1 MKTPMEIKIT
11 DEFASAMQQLSAEA
25 EKIMPEPWE
34 MGGSGEQFSQILEE
48 IRALNGRMTA
58 FEENVMSRLQKLEGA
73 EKNDLSEQFR
83 KMDEHMAA
91 LRNTETVNQRLFDSL
106 HDELIKYRDNF
117 LHESLQKPFIRDL
130 LILFDDLSGLLAQ
143 VETAMEGGDKKRGML
158 GQWRENL
165 ENAIH
170 SLTEILHRMEVS
182 EIEPRE
188 MVDRALHRVVS
199 YEPGDYADAVPK
211 PCMAGWGAVFLV
223 VAPDGVAS
231 PRPEPS
237 SPLDAKTMLAPP
249 ELKRV
254 HPLGKSPM
262 LEDDGR
268 IVMRVKRGF
277 LWRDKVLRPEEVVA
291 KRFG

>member
-1 MKTPMEIKIT
+1 MPMEIKIT

-25 EKIMPEPWE
+25 EKTMPDRPWE
-34 MGGSGEQFSQILEE
+34 MGGSAQQFSQILGEF
-48 IRALNGRMTA
+48 RALNGRMTA
-58 FEENVMSRLQKLEGA
+58 FEENVLSRLQKLEGA

-106 HDELIKYRDNF
+106 HEELIKYRDNF

-130 LILFDDLSGLLAQ
+130 LTLFDDLSGLLAQ
-143 VETAMEGGDKKRGML
+143 VETAMEGGEKKRGML

-182 EIEPRE
+182 EIEAKE

-199 YEPGDYADAVPK
+199 YEPAEYA
-211 PCMAGWGAVFLV
+211 
-223 VAPDGVAS
+223 
-231 PRPEPS
+231 E
-237 SPLDAKTMLAPP
+237 
-249 ELKRV
+249 E
-254 HPLGKSPM
+254 
-262 LEDDGR
+262 EGR

>member
-1 MKTPMEIKIT
+1 MPMEIKIT

-25 EKIMPEPWE
+25 EKTLPGDGSD
-34 MGGSGEQFSQILEE
+34 GGNSGEQFAQILEE
-48 IRALNGRMTA
+48 FRSLNGRMTS
-58 FEENVMSRLQKLEGA
+58 FEKAVLSRLEKLEGA
-73 EKNDLSEQFR
+73 EKSELAQQLA
-83 KMDEHMAA
+83 KMDEHMVA

-106 HDELIKYRDNF
+106 HEELIKYRDNF

-130 LILFDDLSGLLAQ
+130 VILFDDLSGLLSQ
-143 VETAMEGGDKKRGML
+143 LETAGEASGGKRGAL

-182 EIEPRE
+182 EIEPKE

-199 YEPGDYADAVPK
+199 FEPAD
-211 PCMAGWGAVFLV
+211 F
-223 VAPDGVAS
+223 
-231 PRPEPS
+231 
-237 SPLDAKTMLAPP
+237 
-249 ELKRV
+249 
-254 HPLGKSPM
+254 

-277 LWRDKVLRPEEVVA
+277 LWRDQVLRPEEVVA
-291 KRFG
+291 KRFA